1 VPRQDDQGSVVLLP
15 LREFQASL
23 SESRWNQGGKEGNLF
38 PPPAGPIKIPYVGS
52 LPLKAGRNPGG
63 FLPAHMKAGPGR
75 ERAVEARQMRGRKR
89 ADSKAAEAD
98 EERMIRILVVDDHQI
113 VRQGLRQIIEEEP
126 DLELA
131 GEAGSA
137 EAMMKLLREREW
149 DVLVLD
155 ITLPGRSGLEVLREV
170 KALKPRMPVLML
182 SMHPES
188 HYAKQ
193 AMADGASGYV
203 TKESAAQEMVKA
215 IRQVAMG
222 GSYLSE
228 RLAGEL
234 SGGGD

>member
-1 VPRQDDQGSVVLLP
+1 
-15 LREFQASL
+15 
-23 SESRWNQGGKEGNLF
+23 
-38 PPPAGPIKIPYVGS
+38 
-52 LPLKAGRNPGG
+52 
-63 FLPAHMKAGPGR
+63 LPAHMKAGLSR
-75 ERAVEARQMRGRKR
+75 EWAVEARQMSGRKR
-89 ADSKAAEAD
+89 AYSRADKAD
-98 EERMIRILVVDDHQI
+98 EETMIRILVVDDHQI

-126 DLELA
+126 DMELA

-137 EAMMKLLREREW
+137 EGMMKLLREREW

-155 ITLPGRSGLEVLREV
+155 ITLPDRSGLEMLGEV
-170 KALKPRMPVLML
+170 KALKPLMPVLML

-188 HYAKQ
+188 YYAKQ